1 MDQKKHFD
9 NSDVLGD
16 MDDFDD
22 LNEFGEADNTSSP
35 EDPSENPA
43 WARIRAIMQ
52 LALRRTTVPYLLAAI
67 AIIGCI
73 WLLGYLCGNS
83 IADAQIS
90 NLQKENE
97 ELRAALTDS
106 MRIDSDTESLS
117 VETAQAALE
126 AKYPKMGNLVTAEYA
141 FSDCTRFAYSQKISD
156 WEIPFTEKSFTLK
169 WDGTISAG
177 IDLNSV
183 SFSLNES
190 GTILTVNIPQAEI
203 FKFYVN
209 DESYVLLNEKNNV
222 FNPISVEDILDL
234 DIDSEA
240 DMRQRAISNGLLE
253 EAQKNARVWILDALR
268 ANADI
273 STLYK
278 IRFNMN

>member
-16 MDDFDD
+16 MDDFDN
-22 LNEFGEADNTSSP
+22 LNEFGEADTANSP
-35 EDPSENPA
+35 EDSGENPV
-43 WARIRAIMQ
+43 WTRVRAILQ
-52 LALRRTTVPYLLAAI
+52 LALRRTTVPFLLAAI
-67 AIIGCI
+67 AITGCV

-83 IADAQIS
+83 VADAQIA
-90 NLQKENE
+90 NLQNENQ
-97 ELRAALTDS
+97 ELKAELADR
-106 MRIDSDTESLS
+106 MRLEANGEPLS
-117 VETAQAALE
+117 VEMAQTALE

-141 FSDCTRFAYSQKISD
+141 FSDCTLFAYSQKISD

-183 SFSLNES
+183 SFNLNES
-190 GTILTVNIPQAEI
+190 GTRLTVTIPQAEI
-203 FKFYVN
+203 FKFHV
-209 DESYVLLNEKNNV
+209 DEESYVLLNEKNNV

-234 DIDSEA
+234 DIDSEE

-253 EAQKNARVWILDALR
+253 EAQENARVWILDALR
-268 ANADI
+268 ASKDI
-273 STLYK
+273 STHYE
-278 IRFNMN
+278 IRFKMN